1 MFYINIYIKTYTK
14 QVSVII
20 CDKISEMRHFVM
32 SFCLNCAEDTY
43 KRVVV

>member
-14 QVSVII
+14 QISVII
-20 CDKISEMRHFVM
+20 CDKISETQYSAM
-32 SFCLNCAEDTY
+32 SFCLNCTEDTY